1 MNDVEGRTR
10 ITGGLDHAYGANSHQ
25 MIRTE
30 AKGNALSVMEQAG
43 GMFNVVYPPAGYEDR
58 YGESATP
65 QYSSGKHEGE
75 NLYKWVVR
83 EDTGDVL
90 GLHSGTYPQIESYRF
105 LAEMAEQMFP
115 NSATGCTVI
124 GNGERIMLKQDVSAA
139 VDLGGDV
146 IQPQVLW
153 ISSFNGTWS
162 TSVMDSMYRWFCS
175 NQIVTGNALF
185 KCRHTEN
192 HNYTFETRAFVLEES
207 VKRAH
212 NFASM
217 ARVLKD
223 QSYTDEQ
230 FKELTLQLV
239 PKPMPFPGETE
250 VAERRWT
257 MVRKKREHMTNKWN
271 EEVEQWGA
279 GTRWLAYNAV
289 QGAEQHN
296 INTGFTASEA
306 GIEKSL
312 VKAIDGRTPLSGKA
326 LTLLAR

>member
-1 MNDVEGRTR
+1 MNGDTTYNRDEHIILKDT
-10 ITGGLDHAYGANSHQ
+10 
-25 MIRTE
+25 
-30 AKGNALSVMEQAG
+30 AKAGNALAVMEGAG
-43 GMFNVVYPPAGYEDR
+43 GLFKVEYPPAAYINGDSGYETVPT
-58 YGESATP
+58 YTA
-65 QYSSGKHEGE
+65 GKHEGE

-83 EDTGDVL
+83 QDTGDVL

-115 NSATGCTVI
+115 NSTTGCTVI
-124 GNGERIMLKQDVSAA
+124 GNGERIMLKQDVSTS
-139 VDLGGDV
+139 VDLDGDV

-175 NQIVTGNALF
+175 NQIVTGHALF

-192 HNYTFETRAFVLEES
+192 HNYTFEQRAYVLEES

-223 QSYTDEQ
+223 QEYTDEQ

-239 PKPMPFPGETE
+239 PKPIPFPGETE

-257 MVRKKREHMTNKWN
+257 LVRKKREHMTNKWN
-271 EEVEQWGA
+271 EEREEWGD
-279 GTRWLAYNAV
+279 GSRWLAYNAV

-296 INTGFTASEA
+296 INTGFSGTEA
-306 GIEKSL
+306 AIEKSL
-312 VKAIDGRTPLSGKA
+312 VKAVDGRTPLSMKA